1 MINRVIRYFHR
12 RKIERKIEL
21 ERREWLKKREG
32 ELFGK
37 K

>member
-1 MINRVIRYFHR
+1 MIKNIIGYFYWR
-12 RKIERKIEL
+12 RIERKIEL